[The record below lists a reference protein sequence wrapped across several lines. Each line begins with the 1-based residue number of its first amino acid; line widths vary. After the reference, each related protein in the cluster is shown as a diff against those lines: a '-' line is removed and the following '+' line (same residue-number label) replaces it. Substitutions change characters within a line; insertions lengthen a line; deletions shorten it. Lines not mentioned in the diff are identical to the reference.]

1 MFNTQFA
8 HELKGFCSLAVSKYM
23 FFVIW
28 LKSVA
33 NFNQR
38 PNQRNSFSDPQGL
51 MAKRFVKQIYLLLS
65 GCLGIADR
73 GLFLEKNIN
82 KSILEIWT
90 REILAPAI
98 VSNVTNLL
106 FQMFNCRRDPTV
118 LGDGRRKAFH
128 YRGLNFLDSRLER
141 VRFLGHQVKGE
152 RCSI

>member
-33 NFNQR
+33 NFNQH

-82 KSILEIWT
+82 KSI
-90 REILAPAI
+90 
-98 VSNVTNLL
+98 
-106 FQMFNCRRDPTV
+106 RRYGPE
-118 LGDGRRKAFH
+118 K
-128 YRGLNFLDSRLER
+128 YWRL
-141 VRFLGHQVKGE
+141 Q
-152 RCSI
+152 S